1 MKMRIGALALVTL
14 LAACATPAPPA
25 AVLSYAADNCRAA
38 PDLAT
43 AIPLLPRERGPRT
56 VRTPIDASTPC
67 LARTGAASPY
77 LVYALPS
84 SAQPVDIGGAIEQ
97 ARVFPPSVS
106 TLDASGDVVRTFS
119 PAQFLNRTD
128 RYSVQFVP
136 QEGERYVL
144 VTADSS
150 MVGTSYDAVATGVR
164 TTSLGYT
171 TWTSGVDQTISR
183 SRSYHGA
190 VLATLFTAP

>member
-1 MKMRIGALALVTL
+1 V
-14 LAACATPAPPA
+14 
-25 AVLSYAADNCRAA
+25 VSYAATNCRAA

-43 AIPLLPRERGPRT
+43 AIPLLPGERGART
-56 VRTPIDASTPC
+56 VRTPVDASTPC
-67 LARTGAASPY
+67 LASNGAASPY
-77 LVYALPS
+77 LVYALPA
-84 SAQPVDIGGAIEQ
+84 SAQLVDVGGAIEQ

-106 TLDASGDVVRTFS
+106 ILDASGAVVRTFA

-136 QEGERYVL
+136 QERERYVL

-150 MVGTSYDAVATGVR
+150 MVGTSYDAVTTGVR
-164 TTSLGYT
+164 TTNIGYAN
-171 TWTSGVDQTISR
+171 WTSGIDQTISR

-190 VLATLFTAP
+190 VVATLFPGP